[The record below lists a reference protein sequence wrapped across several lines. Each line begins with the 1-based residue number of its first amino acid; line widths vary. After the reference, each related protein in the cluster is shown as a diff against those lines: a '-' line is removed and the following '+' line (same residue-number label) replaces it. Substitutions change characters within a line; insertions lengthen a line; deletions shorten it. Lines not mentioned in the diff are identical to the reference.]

1 MEINIAPLIIMAF
14 LQVLSLGVHLAKS
27 GELINLR
34 YNPLAKLIDI
44 TIAWLLLYWAVAPML
59 G

>member
-1 MEINIAPLIIMAF
+1 MEINIAPLIIIAF
-14 LQVLSLGVHLAKS
+14 LQVLGLGVHLAKS
-27 GELINLR
+27 GERINLR

-44 TIAWLLLYWAVAPML
+44 TIDWMLLYWAVAPML